1 MSYKDKIKALIGT
14 VPKVL
19 VNLGIERERARTPTQ
34 ASSNFIT
41 NREQGDWAE
50 SLVLRA
56 FNETSKNFVAVKYGK
71 SEDRVAG
78 EDGFDEFY
86 QHFQVELDTI
96 GKRPDVLIFKK
107 ENYNPDWNFDISQLQ
122 HDTIHPIV
130 PLAIAGI
137 EIRSSA
143 FLIERYDLAMQVR
156 IRNYTEIAL
165 RTKEK
170 ILTEYADLLEHPSRK
185 KYIEILHGINEETLS
200 AADFRRQSWSSS
212 ERLIELSEHFK
223 ILKEAIAEVQKRDFL
238 SITPKVE
245 DLKVV
250 YLWTQVYNVP
260 HFYFQVFF
268 DKVFGISYESILT
281 IISDPN
287 NEDVK
292 FRLES
297 DVKNQNKTTIKINP
311 IFGTEIAGKV
321 EMPTHK
327 SKLKE
332 LDRGRLLF
340 YVTFEGGVAY
350 LDVNNLKAILG
361 INENEF

>member
-19 VNLGIERERARTPTQ
+19 VDLGIERERARTPTQ

-200 AADFRRQSWSSS
+200 AADFRRHSWSSS

-260 HFYFQVFF
+260 HFYFQVFM
-268 DKVFGISYESILT
+268 DKIYGITFENLLA
-281 IISDPN
+281 IISKREN
-287 NEDVK
+287 KGSK
-292 FRLES
+292 FYIEKNS
-297 DVKNQNKTTIKINP
+297 KNQLKTTIHINVNEG
-311 IFGTEIAGKV
+311 ILIASKV

-327 SKLKE
+327 SKFKE

-350 LDVNNLKAILG
+350 LDVNNLRAILG